1 MQGDFYSVMFWLEV
15 GILSLP
21 TFTLFFGRKF
31 YDSRWLF
38 VSALC
43 MIGGSALWRLNY
55 SIIMFEPGMGYD
67 YFPSAEELLIS
78 IGFISIEICAYIFIV
93 RLFPVLPVFKEVQE
107 ENNIQH
113 GVKA

>member
-1 MQGDFYSVMFWLEV
+1 
-15 GILSLP
+15 
-21 TFTLFFGRKF
+21 
-31 YDSRWLF
+31 
-38 VSALC
+38 

-67 YFPSAEELLIS
+67 YFPSAAELLIS
-78 IGFISIEICAYIFIV
+78 IGFISIEVCAYILIV